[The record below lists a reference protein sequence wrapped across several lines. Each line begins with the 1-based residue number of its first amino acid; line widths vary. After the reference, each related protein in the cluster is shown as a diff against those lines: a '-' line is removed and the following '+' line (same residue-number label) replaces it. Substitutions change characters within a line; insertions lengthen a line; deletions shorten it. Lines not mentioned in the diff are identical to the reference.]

1 MKKKNYIIGIVG
13 LGYVGLSLAYLS
25 QKKFTTYGFDIDKT
39 KITKLKKKISYISDL
54 DFNKINFDL
63 KKNFLTLET

>member
-1 MKKKNYIIGIVG
+1 MNKQNYIIGIVG

-25 QKKFTTYGFDIDKT
+25 QKKFTTYAFDIDKT
-39 KITKLKKKISYISDL
+39 KIAKLKKISYISDL